1 MIAVIGA
8 TGNTGRAV
16 VEELRRLGEDPVCV
30 VRDMKKAQQVLGTD
44 ARSVVAELADRT
56 ALETALGGVERVFV
70 VTGHNPQ
77 LAEQQINALEA
88 SKAVG
93 AKLFIKVSSAK
104 VLADPNSESVV
115 GRGHCAVEEAMKK
128 SGLDWVILRPGLFM
142 QNTFQQ
148 AALIK
153 AEGKLVLPFAAD
165 LPIAFIDVRDTGALG
180 ARVCVEPSVYVGKE
194 IAFTGALS
202 NFAGFAAA
210 FSEAIGKPVTYV
222 AASPEQAKRA
232 LTERGLPE
240 WLIAHQLVVAR
251 IGADGAFSEALTQ
264 PIRDIVGRAPLTVG
278 QFVEDH
284 KDMFM

>member
-16 VEELRRLGEDPVCV
+16 VDELRRLGEDPVCI
-30 VRDMKKAQQVLGTD
+30 VRDMEKAQQVLGSG
-44 ARSVVAELADRT
+44 ARSVVAELTDRP
-56 ALETALGGVERVFV
+56 ALERALSGVERVFV

-93 AKLFIKVSSAK
+93 AKLVIKVSSAK
-104 VLADPNSESVV
+104 VLADPNSDSVV
-115 GRGHCAVEEAMKK
+115 GRGHYAVEEAIKK

-180 ARVCVEPSVYVGKE
+180 ARVCLEPSAHIGKE

-202 NFAGFAAA
+202 SFAEFATA
-210 FSEAIGKPVTYV
+210 FSEVIGKTVTYV
-222 AASPEQAKRA
+222 AASPEQAERA

-251 IGADGAFSEALTQ
+251 VGADGAFSDDMSQ
-264 PIRDIVGRAPLTVG
+264 PIRDIVGRAPLTVR
-278 QFVEDH
+278 QFVEDY
-284 KDMFM
+284 KDMFT